1 MAFFKEF
8 SKQVSDI
15 AQAVGKRTGEAAEV
29 GRLNG
34 RKQGLYQQIEE
45 LYSQI
50 GKAYFA
56 TRDGDVHAQAD
67 ALCGKVT
74 TLQEEVDRLNRMID
88 TLRHQRRCQECGQV
102 QPSSARFCAN
112 CGARLPED
120 PPQAK
125 PEPAPAEQGEDQA
138 ESAGGDVAVE
148 ITWPEAEASQEA
160 PPREEEA
167 P

>member
-1 MAFFKEF
+1 MAFFKDF
-8 SKQVSDI
+8 GKQVSDI
-15 AQAVGKRTGEAAEV
+15 AQAVGKRSGEAAEV

-34 RKQGLYQQIEE
+34 LKQGIYQQIEE

-56 TRDGDVHAQAD
+56 TRDGDVHQQAD
-67 ALCGKVT
+67 ALCGQVT
-74 TLQEEVDRLNRMID
+74 QLQGEVDRLNRLID

-120 PPQAK
+120 APQPK
-125 PEPAPAEQGEDQA
+125 PAPAPADQD
-138 ESAGGDVAVE
+138 ENSGGDVAVE
-148 ITWPEAEASQEA
+148 ITWPEAES
-160 PPREEEA
+160 PREDQSDGEGRS
-167 P
+167 